1 MGYKIERLMD
11 VALKKRKAER
21 VLKNCRVVNVFS
33 GEIEEGDVALQDGYI
48 AGVGRFDGIEEEDLG
63 GKIVC
68 PGFIDSHV
76 HIESAMVTPPVFA
89 SVVVARGTTS
99 VIADPHEIANV
110 LGAAGIEYMIRS
122 SRDLFLYLVIIHLL
136 GKGLQVPYPFL

>member
-1 MGYKIERLMD
+1 M
-11 VALKKRKAER
+11 
-21 VLKNCRVVNVFS
+21 
-33 GEIEEGDVALQDGYI
+33 ALQDGYT

-99 VIADPHEIANV
+99 VIADP
-110 LGAAGIEYMIRS
+110 
-122 SRDLFLYLVIIHLL
+122 
-136 GKGLQVPYPFL
+136 P